1 MNTSDARV
9 IVVALDDGVDAL
21 GSLSFAVAE
30 AARSRCA
37 IRLVHVVKASL
48 PPPPGDGL
56 IELSDLS
63 VGTHHFANI
72 ADMTAAD
79 ILLEDAADEVRRIG
93 GPDIDVTTAAPVGT
107 TVHTLVEECQRAR
120 LAIVQHH
127 HRSVLGTVF
136 SRSTSVGLSSRAPCP
151 VVTIPESWN
160 PTTTHQRVL
169 VALDDV
175 SSSIDLLA
183 VGLEAAQARGAV
195 LKVVHAWNI
204 TGPYEEMIASP
215 TQAEEWMKSA
225 HEDLDRALE
234 SVGDR
239 YRGVTIKRLITPGAP
254 ADALQRES
262 ASADLLILGRQGHKF
277 GPTIG
282 SVARTLIKH
291 ASCPVEVH
299 LRKPPAHDPHASPLS
314 RSSV

>member
-1 MNTSDARV
+1 MNTSDARE
-9 IVVALDDGVDAL
+9 IVVALDDGVDAFR
-21 GSLSFAVAE
+21 SLSFAVAE

-48 PPPPGDGL
+48 PPPPSDGL

-63 VGTHHFANI
+63 VGTHHFANV

-79 ILLEDAADEVRRIG
+79 VLLEDAADEVRRIAG
-93 GPDIDVTTAAPVGT
+93 TAIDVTTAAPVGT
-107 TVHTLVEECQRAR
+107 TVHTLVDECQTAL

-136 SRSTSVGLSSRAPCP
+136 SRSIRVGLSSRAPCP
-151 VVTIPESWN
+151 VVTIPEDWKAA
-160 PTTTHQRVL
+160 PAHQRVL

-175 SSSIDLLA
+175 SSSIDLLE
-183 VGLEAAQARGAV
+183 VGLEAARARGAV

-215 TQAEEWMKSA
+215 TQAEEWMQSA
-225 HEDLDRALE
+225 HHDIDRALAA
-234 SVGDR
+234 VGDR
-239 YRGVTIKRLITPGAP
+239 YRSVTVERLITPGSP
-254 ADALQRES
+254 ADALRRES
-262 ASADLLILGRQGHKF
+262 ATADLLILGRQGHKL

-291 ASCPVEVH
+291 ASCPVEVRA
-299 LRKPPAHDPHASPLS
+299 RKTLTNDPLASPLS
-314 RSSV
+314 RSFV